1 METAFSLENELQVL
15 KDVGDEF
22 HVLYGGAGDGRHML
36 ATILHAHRMWVDD
49 DEPDFTLRC
58 TMNDIN
64 AQVLAKD
71 ILVLVVTHRIGKL
84 AQEYDLMH
92 EEREPY
98 LLAVVLYYATLGHA
112 MPAVVYDKLQSLV
125 QELFL
130 NQDYKSFREAYPWIY
145 VTESDW
151 ETFVRV
157 FSHWAD
163 TSMYEPP
170 LPSVKKVLA
179 THIPATKPP
188 TVESMSRT
196 LGMAGM
202 EGATERMRQGEEDRQ
217 AELEAA
223 KAEISDINTWDSD
236 FRAMIEAMVGEGATD
251 EMLLD
256 HAMKMLA
263 NMTPDDLE
271 AGPKH
276 ASALPLDKQYLEA
289 THALLP
295 PTRHSCPM
303 PELSRETDFIF
314 ADKLDRT
321 SEKMSQAMRDHLSFI
336 HKNWKT
342 NPVKFDPEWYFL
354 GSGHMSPDNMNPV
367 IDWTEAYFQ
376 GQVLSTL
383 TEAPDE
389 DERYL
394 YDSTLLELFIQ
405 FQWNL
410 GISLVDLEES
420 SSLVVEVNNGSILGF
435 GDVVQ
440 NKAEERRAAGL
451 PISYSRIFLSNVPD
465 YVGMLSTFIQMQP
478 LLGEASPGI
487 TKSTLRSNVLM
498 NTGLFPKYDQY
509 IYGTLALTADQVART
524 LRIRVLEEDP
534 DVWNSFNQW
543 GQDGKPARDKP
554 VGPGE
559 FKTWLHRLYLQTVL
573 PPDRDGKATVP
584 EERPNTVDTFLRT
597 CAFCIEGLEYPVHWV
612 MAALD
617 ELLDL
622 GKPLKTKAALLNQSP
637 APKIIPPEKRA
648 NTYKL
653 AAFRAELENQ
663 LSMWIQKG
671 MLPDYLLN
679 AILPAGTPAQFR
691 IAVSGI
697 NNYTHGGF
705 AGTMCL
711 GFLLEEH
718 LDPDFVDKPMTNMM
732 PMMMMG
738 RRKQSKLR
746 HALLD
751 RGDNVGH
758 LFSCVMYNA
767 RDKCATFWMCE
778 DVFERYKSFHFSLIR
793 TDGWFRSDHSSIRL
807 GDAERI

>member
-1 METAFSLENELQVL
+1 
-15 KDVGDEF
+15 
-22 HVLYGGAGDGRHML
+22 
-36 ATILHAHRMWVDD
+36 
-49 DEPDFTLRC
+49 
-58 TMNDIN
+58 
-64 AQVLAKD
+64 
-71 ILVLVVTHRIGKL
+71 
-84 AQEYDLMH
+84 
-92 EEREPY
+92 
-98 LLAVVLYYATLGHA
+98 
-112 MPAVVYDKLQSLV
+112 
-125 QELFL
+125 
-130 NQDYKSFREAYPWIY
+130 
-145 VTESDW
+145 
-151 ETFVRV
+151 
-157 FSHWAD
+157 
-163 TSMYEPP
+163 
-170 LPSVKKVLA
+170 
-179 THIPATKPP
+179 
-188 TVESMSRT
+188 
-196 LGMAGM
+196 
-202 EGATERMRQGEEDRQ
+202 
-217 AELEAA
+217 
-223 KAEISDINTWDSD
+223 
-236 FRAMIEAMVGEGATD
+236 MIEEMVGEGATD
-251 EMLLD
+251 EMLRD
-256 HAMKMLA
+256 HAIKEFCT
-263 NMTPDDLE
+263 NMTPEDLE
-271 AGPKH
+271 DGPKH
-276 ASALPLDKQYLEA
+276 ASALRLDKRFLEA

-295 PTRHSCPM
+295 LTRDCPM
-303 PELSRETDFIF
+303 PELSSETDFIF
-314 ADKLDRT
+314 VNKLDLT
-321 SEKMSQAMRDHLSFI
+321 SEKMSEAMRDHLSFI

-342 NPVKFDPEWYFL
+342 NPVKFDPEWYL
-354 GSGHMSPDNMNPV
+354 QSSGTMSPDNMNPV
-367 IDWTEAYFQ
+367 IDWTEAYFDEE
-376 GQVLSTL
+376 VLLTL

-389 DERYL
+389 DKRYL
-394 YDSTLLELFIQ
+394 YDSTTLLDLFIQ

-410 GISLVDLEES
+410 GKSLVDLEES
-420 SSLVVEVNNGSILGF
+420 SSLVVEVNYGSILGF
-435 GDVVQ
+435 GDVVR

-671 MLPDYLLN
+671 MLPYYLLN
-679 AILPAGTPAQFR
+679 ATLPAGTPAQFR

-697 NNYTHGGF
+697 NNDTCGGN
-705 AGTMCL
+705 AQRMCL

-718 LDPDFVDKPMTNMM
+718 LDPDFVDDPMNYMIS
-732 PMMMMG
+732 MMMTG
-738 RRKQSKLR
+738 RKEKSKLR
-746 HALLD
+746 HALLK

-807 GDAERI
+807 GDAKRI